1 MNDLWIWFEENQA
14 NIVLYA
20 GRFIVAALIIIAGFV
35 LSGMLSRSM
44 VRRLDKRSIDNAVVS
59 FLAGIVRTIVV
70 IASLLMA
77 LSHVGI
83 QTTSFIAVLGAAG
96 LAVGLA
102 LQGSLSNFA
111 SGVIIMI
118 NRPFRSGD
126 YVDAGGIGGTVM
138 NIELFQTVLHTPDN
152 KVVIVPNSE
161 ITNSPITNFSR
172 LPTRR
177 VDFVIGVS
185 YSADLKK
192 TREVLLQIIDEDDRV
207 LPEPAPRVSV
217 NELADSSVNFIV
229 RPWVNSQDYWPLYWE
244 MLEKIKIR
252 LDENGIGIPFPQMDV
267 HLHQN
272 GSDQGPLTIQ
282 HIDSGTSKED

>member
-1 MNDLWIWFEENQA
+1 MNDLWVWFEENQA
-14 NIVLYA
+14 SIVLYA
-20 GRFIVAALIIIAGFV
+20 GRFVVATLIIIAGFV

-44 VRRLDKRSIDNAVVS
+44 VKRLDKRSIDNAVVS

-185 YSADLKK
+185 YNADLKK

-229 RPWVNSQDYWPLYWE
+229 RPWVNSEDYWPLYWE

-282 HIDSGTSKED
+282 HIDSNAAKDD